1 MNKVN
6 VCIFGAGGQLGS
18 KLVESFVKN
27 DLFNIYAI
35 DKTFKKKISHENLK
49 YFSLDIQN
57 PLENELKKIPR
68 ENIVFINCIG
78 LQHAFLSRNITKVN
92 FHLNKKLYDFIDKNY
107 TNYKFIFIS
116 SLSVDNTK
124 PSEILPGV
132 GKPINLYGESKLM
145 FEKYLFQRLNENV
158 TVIRPAAFYDL
169 KLSKNLENFF
179 NLLINKIF
187 FLPSKNVYRSFLSLE
202 YFCKFLEEFVIK
214 NYSTKIFEIA
224 DNEPIE
230 FNTLIKHLKNSK
242 IEVNSKIIYLPKF
255 LFKTAGFMGYFFE
268 KLGIHISLLT
278 ILGEFGYDFVA
289 DDRKNQIQ
297 LEKEDTYENFKEIIK
312 KFNWE

>member
-92 FHLNKKLYDFIDKNY
+92 FHLNKNY
-107 TNYKFIFIS
+107 M
-116 SLSVDNTK
+116 
-124 PSEILPGV
+124 ILLI
-132 GKPINLYGESKLM
+132 KIIQIINL
-145 FEKYLFQRLNENV
+145 FLFHPCLLIIQ
-158 TVIRPAAFYDL
+158 
-169 KLSKNLENFF
+169 
-179 NLLINKIF
+179 NLLRY
-187 FLPSKNVYRSFLSLE
+187 YRELVSQS
-202 YFCKFLEEFVIK
+202 
-214 NYSTKIFEIA
+214 
-224 DNEPIE
+224 
-230 FNTLIKHLKNSK
+230 
-242 IEVNSKIIYLPKF
+242 IY
-255 LFKTAGFMGYFFE
+255 MV
-268 KLGIHISLLT
+268 SQ
-278 ILGEFGYDFVA
+278 
-289 DDRKNQIQ
+289 N
-297 LEKEDTYENFKEIIK
+297 
-312 KFNWE
+312 

>member
-1 MNKVN
+1 MK
-6 VCIFGAGGQLGS
+6 G
-18 KLVESFVKN
+18 
-27 DLFNIYAI
+27 
-35 DKTFKKKISHENLK
+35 
-49 YFSLDIQN
+49 
-57 PLENELKKIPR
+57 
-68 ENIVFINCIG
+68 
-78 LQHAFLSRNITKVN
+78 RNITKVN

-187 FLPSKNVYRSFLSLE
+187 FLPSKK
-202 YFCKFLEEFVIK
+202 CI
-214 NYSTKIFEIA
+214 
-224 DNEPIE
+224 
-230 FNTLIKHLKNSK
+230 
-242 IEVNSKIIYLPKF
+242 
-255 LFKTAGFMGYFFE
+255 
-268 KLGIHISLLT
+268 
-278 ILGEFGYDFVA
+278 
-289 DDRKNQIQ
+289 
-297 LEKEDTYENFKEIIK
+297 
-312 KFNWE
+312 